1 MQTPRR
7 KSPRSG
13 LPDASTL
20 TSHLASYFQKTTKIP
35 LYVTAISIFFLAL
48 CIYGEDI
55 ASLAELSF
63 WRIRQ
68 DLIYVRAAYRP
79 RHNPRPRLPF
89 NATQLHAYA
98 HAHLPPDTCDL
109 SVGRWVFDNSSFP
122 LYYEEECRFLTLQ
135 VTCGLNGRRDETFQ
149 QWRWQPRDCS
159 LPRFEPLLL
168 LKQLRNKR
176 LMFVGDSLN
185 RNQWESLVCMVQ
197 SELRYAKKWEDGNRN
212 IFYSKEYNAS
222 IEFYW
227 APFLVESNSDNPK
240 IHSIPHR
247 IIKPDRIEG
256 HAVYWKGVDYL
267 IFNTYIWWMN
277 TDKMKILRPNATDW
291 SDHDEVIRI
300 EVYER
305 VMKTWT
311 DWIYKNVDPTKT
323 SVFFMSM
330 SPLHI
335 NSNQWGDPNGVKC
348 ALETLPVNTTEPPN
362 VGSDPQMFDLVSN
375 LTRSMSKVPVTF
387 IDITRLSEYRKDA
400 HTSVYTVRGG
410 KVLTPEQQAD
420 PKTYADCIHW
430 CLPGV
435 PDVWNQILYTKILS
449 KSFKS

>member
-13 LPDASTL
+13 LPDPSIL
-20 TSHLASYFQKTTKIP
+20 TSQLASYFQKTTKIP
-35 LYVTAISIFFLAL
+35 LYVTVLSIFFLAI

-55 ASLAELSF
+55 AALAELSF
-63 WRIRQ
+63 WRIHQ
-68 DLIYVRAAYRP
+68 DLIYVRAVK
-79 RHNPRPRLPF
+79 HKPRLPL
-89 NATQLHAYA
+89 NATQLHVQ
-98 HAHLPPDTCDL
+98 LPPDTCDL
-109 SVGRWVFDNSSFP
+109 SAGRWVFDNVSYP

-135 VTCGLNGRRDETFQ
+135 VTCGRNGRTDETFQ
-149 QWRWQPRDCS
+149 QWRWQPNDCS

-185 RNQWESLVCMVQ
+185 RNQWESLLCMVQ

-247 IIKPDRIEG
+247 IINPNRIEG

-267 IFNTYIWWMN
+267 VFNTYIWWMN
-277 TDKMKILRPNATDW
+277 TPEMKILRPNATDW
-291 SDHDEVIRI
+291 SDHEEVIRI
-300 EVYER
+300 DVYRR
-305 VMKTWT
+305 VMETWS
-311 DWIYKNVDPTKT
+311 DWIYKNIDTAKQ
-323 SVFFMSM
+323 SVFFMSI

-335 NSNQWGDPNGVKC
+335 NSNQWGDPNGIKC
-348 ALETLPVNTTEPPN
+348 ALETQPVLNYTEPLN
-362 VGSDPQMFDLVSN
+362 VGSDPQMFDLVAN

-387 IDITRLSEYRKDA
+387 IDITRMSEYRKDA
-400 HTSVYTVRGG
+400 HTSVHTVRQG
-410 KVLTPEQQAD
+410 KVLTSKQQAD

-435 PDVWNQILYTKILS
+435 PDIWNQILYSKILS
-449 KSFKS
+449 KSAKS